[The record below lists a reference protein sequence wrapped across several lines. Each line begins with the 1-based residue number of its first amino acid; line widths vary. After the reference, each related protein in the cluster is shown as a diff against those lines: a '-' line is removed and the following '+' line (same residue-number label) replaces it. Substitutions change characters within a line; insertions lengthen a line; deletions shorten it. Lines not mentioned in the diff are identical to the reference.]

1 MRYSTKLQYGLFLL
15 KNSKNYAVLNTF
27 RQHHNVILISKRIIL
42 QDNTLCHNSRN
53 PFILVDTCVIR
64 NDGRGYCAAT
74 RIWQVSLLSTIP
86 IISSCTKTDSSGN
99 CQSYGKHSLFGT
111 YMAFIFKIEVN
122 QFFVAKFLK
131 SLPFFVPV
139 RAGQDWMFRDTLIL

>member
-74 RIWQVSLLSTIP
+74 RI
-86 IISSCTKTDSSGN
+86 
-99 CQSYGKHSLFGT
+99 
-111 YMAFIFKIEVN
+111 
-122 QFFVAKFLK
+122 
-131 SLPFFVPV
+131 
-139 RAGQDWMFRDTLIL
+139 